1 MPRAIVFKGDETWE
15 LREVP
20 KPEPRPGGA
29 VLRVEAVGIC
39 HSDVDQFRGH
49 APVPS
54 GGVFPTVPGHEIV
67 GRIDRIT
74 PEAAAELGVAEG
86 DRVGVRSIVRAPGAR
101 SSRVYGF
108 DFPLDEGSGLF
119 GGYAD
124 YMELVPGSEV
134 HKLRDD
140 LPATELTVYECL
152 TNAITWIRAVQPG
165 QTLVVEGPGHMG
177 LAAIVGA
184 RAAGAGTIIITGL
197 ANDRHRLDTALKVG
211 ADHAI
216 DVENEDV
223 AARVA
228 EITGGAMADVVLDAA
243 SGNPVTLKTAMRLTR
258 TGGTV
263 VAAGM
268 KDRLLDGF
276 DANEIP
282 LRHITIAP
290 GGGLDLAG
298 ACTMI
303 NNGSVPTGLLHG
315 ASFPLERFE
324 DALALADRRTP
335 GQDAVRV
342 SLQIA

>member
-1 MPRAIVFKGDETWE
+1 MPRAIVFKGDETWD

-20 KPEPRPGGA
+20 KPALRPGFA

-67 GRIDRIT
+67 GRIEEIT
-74 PEAAAELGVAEG
+74 PEAEARFGVREG
-86 DRVGVRSIVRAPGAR
+86 DRVGVRSVVLGPAG
-101 SSRVYGF
+101 SRVYGF

-124 YMELVPGSEV
+124 YMELAPGSEV

-184 RAAGAGTIIITGL
+184 RAAGAGKIIVTGL
-197 ANDRHRLDTALKVG
+197 SGDRLRLDTALRVG

-223 AARVA
+223 VARVA

-243 SGNPVTLKTAMRLTR
+243 SGNPVTLKTAMQIAR
-258 TGGTV
+258 TGATI

-268 KDRLLDGF
+268 KDRLLDGL
-276 DANEIP
+276 DVSQIP
-282 LRHITIAP
+282 LRHLTIAP

-303 NNGSVPTGLLHG
+303 NEGKVPTGVLHG
-315 ASFPLERFE
+315 ASFPLEQFE
-324 DALALADRRTP
+324 DALALADRRVP

-342 SLQIA
+342 SLKVA